1 MIPAEPC
8 ERFGYRFMDCQSCT
22 EGIARGQAFA
32 VFILLVEGFGFLFRR
47 EVAEDPARESRY
59 ADGLCRHIPMLSVY
73 DVEGSVLLQGY
84 GQRGAFCD
92 VPICGDAAI
101 VIGNE
106 FALDGRVRFKKGE
119 REILVVGSADLGG
132 VGHNREGKGALV
144 EGGVGIRGVGV
155 RGVGGD
161 FGVGSHG
168 DSRFLPVYVRW
179 QTCYLSSQMSMMAL

>member
-8 ERFGYRFMDCQSCT
+8 ERFGYRLMDCQSCT

-47 EVAEDPARESRY
+47 EVAKDPARESRY

-84 GQRGAFCD
+84 GQRGAFGD
-92 VPICGDAAI
+92 VPIRGDAAI
-101 VIGNE
+101 MIGNE
-106 FALDGRVRFKKGE
+106 LALDGRVRFKKGE
-119 REILVVGSADLGG
+119 REIFIVGSADLRSI
-132 VGHNREGKGALV
+132 GHDCDGEGAFVNG
-144 EGGVGIRGVGV
+144 GVGV

-168 DSRFLPVYVRW
+168 DSRFLPVYVRR
-179 QTCYLSSQMSMMAL
+179 QTCYLSLQMSMMAL